1 MLYEL
6 FKKSGKK
13 KIDSHIKPAT
23 RKEKEVLMDYI
34 EKILGKMEFQTP
46 EKKDTQRKIWKRIIG
61 KSFMTKREAFALIG
75 FLKKIGKL

>member
-1 MLYEL
+1 
-6 FKKSGKK
+6 
-13 KIDSHIKPAT
+13 
-23 RKEKEVLMDYI
+23 MDYI